1 MGGWLLPPLERDIGG
16 RMTILAT
23 IVILGVLIFVHELGH
38 FFAAKSVGIEVQRF
52 SIGLGPTIFGFRR
65 GETEYVI
72 SWIPLGG
79 YVKMGGMD
87 DEVMERI
94 EGGAEGGAEGRA
106 EGRTEGGTEGEA
118 ADEPRKPRPSD
129 FDGKPIW
136 ARTFVISA
144 GVIMNMLFAFVV
156 YTTVNAA
163 WGLQELAETR
173 IARVQPELL
182 PPGAEA
188 LAELPSGARFITV
201 GERRVEHW
209 GDVREGILEAPA
221 GPLRIVTDEPRVE
234 IEIDVASD
242 SRARTQ
248 IFLGLS
254 IWMNAELGTVIPG
267 LPAERGGLETGD
279 RVLVAGGV
287 PMTNWY
293 DFVDVVEARPGIRTE
308 LSLERDGRPLTRYV
322 TPEATTEDDPVT
334 GESRRVGK
342 VGIAPAPE
350 LVYQDVPLTQ
360 AVQLG
365 YAETVGITKLI
376 LGFLGDLVTGGV
388 SPRSVG
394 SIVTI
399 GAMSG
404 QAAQLGIETFL
415 RFMALFSVN
424 LAILN
429 LLPIPILDGGHLV
442 FLGIEAVRGKALSLE
457 QRLRW
462 SHVGFLVI
470 MGIMLWALSNDVL
483 RLLGI

>member
-1 MGGWLLPPLERDIGG
+1 MGGWLGPPLERDIGN

-23 IVILGVLIFVHELGH
+23 IILLGVLIFVHELGH

-87 DEVMERI
+87 DEVMERL
-94 EGGAEGGAEGRA
+94 EGGVEAGAAG
-106 EGRTEGGTEGEA
+106 GEA
-118 ADEPRKPRPSD
+118 VAEARAPRPSD

-156 YTTVNAA
+156 YTGVNAA
-163 WGLQELAETR
+163 WGLQEFAETR
-173 IARVQPELL
+173 IARVRAELL

-188 LAELPSGARFITV
+188 LADLPAGARIIAV
-201 GERRVEHW
+201 GDQQVEYW
-209 GDVREGILEAPA
+209 GDVRDGVLEAPG
-221 GPLRIVTDEPRVE
+221 GPLRIVTDEPRME

-242 SRARTQ
+242 PQERTP
-248 IFLGLS
+248 IFLALS
-254 IWMNAELGTVIPG
+254 VWMDAELGLVNPG
-267 LPAERGGLETGD
+267 SPAERAGLETGD
-279 RVLVAGGV
+279 RVLAAGGV
-287 PMTNWY
+287 PVGSWN

-308 LSLERDGRPLTRYV
+308 LSLERDGRPLTRFV
-322 TPEATTEDDPVT
+322 TPESTPEDDPVT
-334 GESRRVGK
+334 GERRVVGK
-342 VGIAPAPE
+342 VGIYSAPE
-350 LVYQDVPLTQ
+350 FVYRDISLVQ
-360 AVQLG
+360 AAQLG
-365 YAETVGITKLI
+365 YAETVGITRLI

-399 GAMSG
+399 GTFSG

-415 RFMALFSVN
+415 RFMAMFSVN
-424 LAILN
+424 LAVLN

-457 QRLRW
+457 QRLKW